1 MASDNEI
8 EVGFGVDTSKLEAGA
23 KTASDAVKNSTEQ
36 MKAAFAQLTEAV
48 IASHESIAGAME
60 GISAGFEKFNHML
73 MGLTAALAG
82 TGAIKDFVNDSL
94 KLTAE
99 ASGMGKALGISAT
112 EASYLKSA
120 LAGVGVSSETMLQG
134 ANKITMTL
142 VKNEQAFK
150 DLGVATRDSSGH
162 FLNTR
167 EVMEATNAKL
177 REFGEGTDR
186 NVEGMKIYGRQ
197 WADISPLVNK
207 FKGETEESR
216 AEAEALNLVVGQESV
231 DAMKAYKTAQIG
243 VHEVME
249 GIKNTVGEALMP
261 RLTAMAQWFK
271 SIGPDAVQA
280 TRIAMNGYLAIQDAV
295 KDSVMALWNAVAD
308 AFAGI
313 GSWIS
318 DVMGSGGTGPT
329 AMQIF
334 QNVIKIVQ
342 VAFIGFGVSVKLVIN
357 NIKGALEELAN
368 VAHLAG
374 TVVAAAL
381 HGDWA
386 GVKAGWD
393 QFKTD
398 TAKTISDTM
407 DNAVTIA
414 TEGRAKIDA
423 AIMGNLAAKRTVT
436 ATAEPKEGAHSVGG
450 PDASQGKSQMAEF
463 KANLQAKLED
473 EGDYFKDSTDE
484 SLAYWEG
491 VKAMGLKS
499 EADKRA
505 VNTEIFNLTKK
516 TLGDQKTIQTEAITS
531 EMALERARVATAIDT
546 INAKQAAGK
555 MSMSESLAQIKALH
569 DAEYAA
575 EVDLLNQKKAIL
587 GTTAIEAKKIDD
599 EIVMAGEKNNL
610 TVIKDAAAA
619 AAEVR
624 KGWEKAFAPIVS
636 AMDTAVK
643 GIVMGTTTMQ
653 KALNNIFSSI
663 LTEFVNMGVKMAAD
677 WAVKEASKT
686 AATMMGTEARTAA
699 EEEGAAQSMA
709 ISAAAA
715 IKNIMNSA
723 WEAMSAA
730 YKAMAGIPVVGPG
743 LAVGAGA
750 AAFGA
755 VSSMAG
761 SIASAR
767 GGYDIPAGLNPMT
780 QLHEREM
787 VLPQAQAD
795 AVRNMASGGG
805 GGGDVHMHVHTQSTQ
820 DFQTFLSKNSH
831 VLAPALRRLGRN
843 FSPSNA

>member
-36 MKAAFAQLTEAV
+36 MKSAFAQLTEAV

-60 GISAGFEKFNHML
+60 GISAGFEKFNGIL
-73 MGLTAALAG
+73 KGVTAAIVG
-82 TGAIKDFVNDSL
+82 STAIKEFVKDAAA
-94 KLTAE
+94 LTAE
-99 ASGMGKALGISAT
+99 SAGLGKAMGLSTT

-120 LAGVGVSSETMLQG
+120 LAEVGLSSESAMTA
-134 ANKITMTL
+134 ANKITMAL
-142 VKNEQAFK
+142 VKNEDAFK
-150 DLGVATRDSSGH
+150 SLGVATRDQNGN
-162 FLNTR
+162 FLSTGA
-167 EVMEATNAKL
+167 VMEATNARL

-186 NVEGMKIYGRQ
+186 NVEGMKIYGRS
-197 WADISPLVNK
+197 WSEIAPLVNK
-207 FKGETEESR
+207 FKGVTDEARE
-216 AEAEALNLVVGQESV
+216 EAESLNLVVGQESV
-231 DAMKAYKTAQIG
+231 DAMAAYKKANNG
-243 VHEVME
+243 VGEVLE
-249 GIKNTVGEALMP
+249 GLKNTIGQALMP
-261 RLTAMAQWFK
+261 LLTDMAEWFK
-271 SIGPDAVQA
+271 SIGPTAIEM
-280 TRIAMNGYLAIQDAV
+280 TRIAVG
-295 KDSVMALWNAVAD
+295 AVAT
-308 AFAGI
+308 AFNLL
-313 GSWIS
+313 
-318 DVMGSGGTGPT
+318 DVTVYSVWEVVKTVIQTITVGLVT
-329 AMQIF
+329 AAT
-334 QNVIKIVQ
+334 VIER
-342 VAFIGFGVSVKLVIN
+342 LLN
-357 NIKGALEELAN
+357 R
-368 VAHLAG
+368 
-374 TVVAAAL
+374 
-381 HGDWA
+381 DWA
-386 GVKAGWD
+386 GAKAAWQLGGQTIADDWSTNMTKIAVKAD
-393 QFKTD
+393 D
-398 TAKTISDTM
+398 TVKRIVQAFSGKQ
-407 DNAVTIA
+407 
-414 TEGRAKIDA
+414 TETKA
-423 AIMGNLAAKRTVT
+423 
-436 ATAEPKEGAHSVGG
+436 PKQGLHSEGGEQKDEK
-450 PDASQGKSQMAEF
+450 PKSEMAEF
-463 KANLQAKLED
+463 KAQLQAKLEA

-599 EIVMAGEKNNL
+599 ELVMAGEKNNL

-624 KGWEKAFAPIVS
+624 KGWEKAFAPIVQ

-643 GIVMGTTTMQ
+643 GIISGTTTMQ
-653 KALNNIFSSI
+653 RAFDNIFNSI
-663 LTEFVNMGVKMAAD
+663 FVEVMNVGVKVVANWAAT
-677 WAVKEASKT
+677 EAAKT
-686 AATMMGTEARTAA
+686 AASLTGAQLRKDASADEAIEAVA
-699 EEEGAAQSMA
+699 
-709 ISAAAA
+709 
-715 IKNIMNSA
+715 KSA
-723 WEAMSAA
+723 WAA
-730 YKAMAGIPVVGPG
+730 LKQITNDAATAFSGAFSSTVGIPIVGPE
-743 LAVGAGA
+743 LAPGVAAGA
-750 AAFGA
+750 MGA
-755 VSSMAG
+755 VMAAGG